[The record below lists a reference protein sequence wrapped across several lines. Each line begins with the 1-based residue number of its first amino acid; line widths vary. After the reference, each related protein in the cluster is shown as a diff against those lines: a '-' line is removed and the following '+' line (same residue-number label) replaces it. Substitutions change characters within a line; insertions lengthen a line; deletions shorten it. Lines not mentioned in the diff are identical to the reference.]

1 MNQDDVIL
9 LGQLLNDIDEVDDP
23 KWVSYNKYKNLVQ
36 KAQLIAQQAKASKDY
51 QDLMDVLNTQ
61 LSEIG
66 KDDTDGKKKEK

>member
-9 LGQLLNDIDEVDDP
+9 LGELVNDLLESYSFDNRYDDLI
-23 KWVSYNKYKNLVQ
+23 KKVK
-36 KAQLIAQQAKASKDY
+36 LIAQQAKASKDY

-66 KDDTDGKKKEK
+66 KDDTNGKKKEK

>member
-9 LGQLLNDIDEVDDP
+9 LGELVSDLLE
-23 KWVSYNKYKNLVQ
+23 SYSFDNKYDDLIKKV
-36 KAQLIAQQAKASKDY
+36 KLIAQQAKASKDY